1 MMKSVNK
8 ALFKISSADNL
19 CWALKTVWEVN
30 QTEAGTRDFRSMPV
44 RKNHWFLERITKMQI
59 PKSIS
64 WNLIEG
70 FHQARI
76 VDARLTTQCI
86 NGREELVLRLIFEIT
101 SLVHPRKKYQ
111 AKKVYRSKDHLQ
123 IDADLDELLGDGIA
137 HVFNL
142 QGEIIAEGLVIL
154 EGMDVDIE
162 IAHIHGKN
170 HDEPFCL
177 VTRICKPGGLIESFQ
192 DAA

>member
-1 MMKSVNK
+1 MK
-8 ALFKISSADNL
+8 
-19 CWALKTVWEVN
+19 
-30 QTEAGTRDFRSMPV
+30 
-44 RKNHWFLERITKMQI
+44 I
-59 PKSIS
+59 PKAIS

-76 VDARLTTQCI
+76 VDARLTKQCI
-86 NGREELVLRLIFEIT
+86 NGKDEWVLRLIFEIT
-101 SLVHPRKKYQ
+101 SLVHPRKTYQ

-142 QGEIIAEGLVIL
+142 HGEIIPEALVIL
-154 EGMDVDIE
+154 EGMTVDIE
-162 IAHIHGKN
+162 IEHIHGKN
-170 HDEPFCL
+170 HDEPFCF
-177 VTRICKPGGLIESFQ
+177 VSRVCKPGGLIESFQ